1 MDCSSSL
8 TVTQTH
14 QMFRSPV
21 CGCDPIVPPH
31 PPDTQACAQ
40 IGMAEPILNRPG
52 VYSVRKGSTFG
63 AQLRTAAR
71 SSRCSRDVT
80 SMSVRAIKKWRVNR
94 TEILD

>member
-1 MDCSSSL
+1 
-8 TVTQTH
+8 
-14 QMFRSPV
+14 
-21 CGCDPIVPPH
+21 
-31 PPDTQACAQ
+31 
-40 IGMAEPILNRPG
+40 MAEPILNRPG

-63 AQLRTAAR
+63 AQLRTAAC